1 MSITKQDIYRA
12 IDLAKEYHFDEYS
25 HFQIYHEQGDLSYFM
40 NGGMKGYLKMGQKRE
55 LNFYGVMVYLLFV
68 DLHDEVPFV
77 DRERLHEL
85 FIEAKED
92 GVSELNIDEPIL
104 MTFLYDGFYASPYL
118 TPDSIPTVFCS
129 IAAIVKSFQEATS

>member
-12 IDLAKEYHFDEYS
+12 LDLAKEYHSEEYS
-25 HFQIYHEQGDLSYFM
+25 PFQLHREQGDLSYFM

-55 LNFYGVMVYLLFV
+55 LNFYGVMIYFLFV
-68 DLHDEVPFV
+68 DLYNDVPFV

-92 GVSELNIDEPIL
+92 GVSELNIDEPVL

-118 TPDSIPTVFCS
+118 KPDSIKTAFCS
-129 IAAIVKSFQEATS
+129 IAAIIKSFQEAIS